1 MGKLSRRKIIAAT
14 TFLGV
19 CVSRGS
25 RSAWPVGPDERFDS
39 TKLPEGWE
47 TVFGDWGIE
56 EVPGASRNGRALIQ
70 RAIDNE
76 FNIIL
81 APGGPYG
88 DVDVSVRFKPISGRE
103 DASGGIVFR
112 FSEGRYYLMR
122 AHANEDNFRLYYFDG
137 RRHMLASTSIMAPML
152 GEWHT
157 LRVLAHGD
165 SLRGWLNS
173 RPLINHR
180 DSRFTAGRIG
190 LWTKADSITAFDS
203 LAITP
208 NDAG

>member
-1 MGKLSRRKIIAAT
+1 
-14 TFLGV
+14 
-19 CVSRGS
+19 
-25 RSAWPVGPDERFDS
+25 
-39 TKLPEGWE
+39 
-47 TVFGDWGIE
+47 
-56 EVPGASRNGRALIQ
+56 
-70 RAIDNE
+70 
-76 FNIIL
+76 
-81 APGGPYG
+81 
-88 DVDVSVRFKPISGRE
+88 VSVRFKPISGSE
-103 DASGGIVFR
+103 DASGGIVLR

-122 AHANEDNFRLYYFDG
+122 ANANEDNFRLYYFDG

-165 SLRGWLNS
+165 SFGGWLNS

-208 NDAG
+208 KDAG